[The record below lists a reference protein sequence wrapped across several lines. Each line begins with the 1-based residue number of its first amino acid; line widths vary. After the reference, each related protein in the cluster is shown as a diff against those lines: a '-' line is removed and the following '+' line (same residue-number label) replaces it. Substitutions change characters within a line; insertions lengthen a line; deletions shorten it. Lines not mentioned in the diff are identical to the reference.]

1 MGTVIGL
8 LILIAIDWYLLRKTG
23 LHIHKFISKKYVEYL
38 QSKEKDK

>member
-23 LHIHKFISKKYVEYL
+23 FHIHKLISKKYAEYL